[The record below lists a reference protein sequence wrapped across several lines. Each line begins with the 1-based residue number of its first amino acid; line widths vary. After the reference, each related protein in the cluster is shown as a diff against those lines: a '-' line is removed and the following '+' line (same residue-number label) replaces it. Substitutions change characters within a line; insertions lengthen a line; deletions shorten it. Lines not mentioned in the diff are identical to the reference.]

1 MKADEKSLQ
10 PDLHHRSQ
18 EGSVWASFARSVRN
32 NAMAEIGVQAIRIS
46 AMIILARQLAP
57 SDFGAFRVLLIVGL
71 IGILVYEAGIPD
83 ALIRLKDLRRE
94 HEVTAWSVSIVL
106 AIASAGLLWFGAPF
120 VATWMRMPTLRIGIR
135 LLCIPILLEGTV
147 AISNARLQRTFRYGV
162 LALADLLGEVAFLG
176 VGVAVA
182 LGSLKEW
189 SLPAAL
195 ACRLLIHAITVW
207 IAEPRPPIGWPTASA
222 FRELASFASAVSGG
236 QLVYLLSSNAD
247 FLLVGRLLGS
257 AALGFYVIAWDLL
270 RFIPD
275 RLNQVAGR
283 VTYPAFCRF
292 QDDNNELARA
302 YLGFF
307 EHIARIVL
315 PILIVVVVAAPELV
329 FTVYGRQWLPA
340 AGPLRLLAGGLTLA
354 GLRVGIGSLFYTKG
368 YPSIDIYLH
377 TLRLVLI
384 IVVVTL
390 CAPFGL
396 VAVSAGMSGVE
407 GVISIVG
414 IWTASYLIELNPLRL
429 LAAAGPGVRLAMIC
443 GICAV
448 LSKTV
453 AVGAKLERP
462 EVLIVVAAICAL
474 AYCSLEA
481 QTLTR
486 MFTAAFKGRSLE
498 ALDL

>member
-1 MKADEKSLQ
+1 MKPEDKPVQSDLQ
-10 PDLHHRSQ
+10 DRSQ
-18 EGSVWASFARSVRN
+18 EDSVWSGFARSVRN
-32 NAMAEIGVQAIRIS
+32 NAMAELGVQTVRIS

-57 SDFGAFRVLLIVGL
+57 SEFGAFRVLLIVGL
-71 IGILVYEAGIPD
+71 IGILIYEAGIPD

-94 HEVTAWSVSIVL
+94 HEVTAWSISIVL
-106 AIASAGLLWFGAPF
+106 AITSAAVLWFSAPL
-120 VATWMRMPTLRIGIR
+120 VAAWMRMPTLKIGVR
-135 LLCIPILLEGTV
+135 LLCIPILLEGSV
-147 AISNARLQRTFRYGV
+147 AISNARLQRSFRYGA
-162 LALADLLGEVAFLG
+162 LALADLLGELTFLG

-182 LGSLKEW
+182 LQGLKVW

-195 ACRLLIHAITVW
+195 ACRLIIHALTVW
-207 IAEPRPPIGWPTASA
+207 VAEPRPPIGQPTASA
-222 FRELASFASAVSGG
+222 ARELVSFASAVSGG

-292 QDDNNELARA
+292 QDDNKELARA

-307 EHIARIVL
+307 EHLARIVL
-315 PILIVVVVAAPELV
+315 PILVVVVVAAPELV
-329 FTVYGRQWLPA
+329 LTVYGRQWLPA
-340 AGPLRLLAGGLTLA
+340 ARPLRLLAGGLTLA

-384 IVVVTL
+384 IAVVSL

-396 VAVSAGMSGVE
+396 AAVSAGMGGVE
-407 GVISIVG
+407 GFISIVG
-414 IWTASYLIELNPLRL
+414 VWMGCYLIELNPLRL
-429 LAAAGPGVRLAMIC
+429 LMAAGPGLRLATIC
-443 GICAV
+443 GLCAV

-462 EVLIVVAAICAL
+462 EVLIVVGAICAL

-481 QTLTR
+481 QTLTK
-486 MFTAAFKGRSLE
+486 MFAAAFKGRSLE
-498 ALDL
+498 VLDS